1 MESLGW
7 RAWDGEPGMES
18 LVWRAWDGKPG
29 MKSLRWRA
37 CDGEPGIESLKND
50 EFLWVDIQE
59 WRAWRALGGKLGFIL
74 EWMWKGGFKKSQI
87 SILSYLFNF
96 YFIFLASFTKYHM

>member
-7 RAWDGEPGMES
+7 RAYKMLFFGGLGGGGHPG
-18 LVWRAWDGKPG
+18 A
-29 MKSLRWRA
+29 KSLRWRA
-37 CDGEPGIESLKND
+37 WNGEPGIESLKND
-50 EFLWVDIQE
+50 EILRLDILE
-59 WRAWRALGGKLGFIL
+59 WRAWGGGPWVESLGFFL
-74 EWMWKGGFKKSQI
+74 SGYGKVQI